1 MDNNIRWFFICST
14 VAATTSLLCLVI
26 TAAVL
31 AAIQEQKSSQELYR
45 SIYYDQGFI
54 HQQQIQQPVEI
65 NTIEELPSLSLQGS
79 QQKDSHLQ
87 ETRVHTVENTK
98 LPHTFYHLAV
108 ITQHPSQKLKDNPEQ
123 ATTTGILDYSQAEFH
138 HIPSEHSASE
148 NEKSRD
154 HEIQTEIAPGNSIQK
169 PYISVDDIIMNTSAD
184 TSTDQDSEI
193 WKQKG
198 AMLGIKNAEYAKNGD
213 GLNSTVEQNDSMTES
228 ESLQG
233 TDVRNKTKDESEH
246 IMRISKIKTNK
257 TDYVVN
263 KTLNNHEQKLDP
275 PTNINSDYQFNRPKK
290 SADDYQMEDGAENN
304 DGHHRTV
311 ITEDEHIYP
320 KIFSNYETQDIMTIP
335 SIMYESQD
343 EENVTDVIHNSDDSN
358 QTLSKFLS
366 SKQSSK
372 QKQPQYDKLPRSTR
386 EVRTVVAINILV
398 ASALELAWS
407 LLSANIAW
415 KGMRNCYPHENSSNN
430 CERTVEGLERLPAP
444 PPPSSND
451 THISSKRDHKVD
463 GIFRKPDIISN
474 HSHCHLENSF
484 HLTAVQNKNGINRL
498 HMINTVS
505 ERINTEPYL
514 PMEESTMEYQE
525 RVHRFLA
532 SNNVANNASD
542 SASNFD
548 S

>member
-31 AAIQEQKSSQELYR
+31 AAIQEQRSNQELYR

-54 HQQQIQQPVEI
+54 HQQQQPVEI

-79 QQKDSHLQ
+79 QQNESHLQ
-87 ETRVHTVENTK
+87 DSRLHTEENTK
-98 LPHTFYHLAV
+98 LPHTFYHFAV
-108 ITQHPSQKLKDNPEQ
+108 INQHPSQKLKDNPEQ
-123 ATTTGILDYSQAEFH
+123 ATTTRILDSSQAEFH
-138 HIPSEHSASE
+138 RKPSEHSTSE
-148 NEKSRD
+148 NEKSRG

-169 PYISVDDIIMNTSAD
+169 SDISVDNIMNISAD
-184 TSTDQDSEI
+184 TSADQDSEV
-193 WKQKG
+193 WNQKV
-198 AMLGIKNAEYAKNGD
+198 AMLGIKNAEYARNGD
-213 GLNSTVEQNDSMTES
+213 GLNSTVEQNHSKTES

-233 TDVRNKTKDESEH
+233 TDVRNKTRGESVH
-246 IMRISKIKTNK
+246 IMRIAKIKTNK

-263 KTLNNHEQKLDP
+263 KTLNKHEQKLDP
-275 PTNINSDYQFNRPKK
+275 PTNTNSDYQFNRPKK
-290 SADDYQMEDGAENN
+290 SADDYQREDRVENN
-304 DGHHRTV
+304 DGHQRTV
-311 ITEDEHIYP
+311 ITEEEHIYP
-320 KIFSNYETQDIMTIP
+320 KIFSNYDTQDIMTIP
-335 SIMYESQD
+335 SIKYETQD
-343 EENVTDVIHNSDDSN
+343 EENVTDIIHNFDDSN

-372 QKQPQYDKLPRSTR
+372 QEQAQYDKLPRSAR

-415 KGMRNCYPHENSSNN
+415 KGMRNCYPHENSSDN
-430 CERTVEGLERLPAP
+430 CERTVEGLERLPPP

-451 THISSKRDHKVD
+451 THISNKRNHKVD

-474 HSHCHLENSF
+474 HRNCHLENSF